1 MMQNFTHPF
10 PFLKH
15 LDVPNITTLFNSSL
29 ASLVIYCAYTEE
41 LLLSAMLICLAAI
54 LDVVDGH
61 LARKYFSTNKQAR
74 DFGKNLDSFAD
85 LLNFSIAP
93 AFITFQLVPSTL
105 GGFLAGTL
113 VMTAVLRLSLFGL
126 PGRDNS
132 KHYQGLPTTY
142 SGFIFSLALLILPG
156 VQHSQQYVVALVATT
171 ALLQVSNLRLPKYS
185 TTATIFMFVSAFGI
199 TAFIIHT

>member
-1 MMQNFTHPF
+1 MQNFANLF
-10 PFLKH
+10 PFLKY
-15 LDVPNITTLFNSSL
+15 LDTPNITTLFNSSL
-29 ASLVIYCAYTEE
+29 ASLVIYCAYKEV
-41 LLLSAMLICLAAI
+41 LLLSAIFICSAAI

-93 AFITFQLVPSTL
+93 AFITIQLVPTTL

-142 SGFIFSLALLILPG
+142 SGFIFSLAILILPG
-156 VQHSQQYVVALVATT
+156 TQHFQQYVVALVALI
-171 ALLQVSNLRLPKYS
+171 ALFQVSNLRFPKYS
-185 TTATIFMFVSAFGI
+185 TTASIFIFFSVFVI
-199 TAFIIHT
+199 TAFITHT